1 MAPVIIY
8 ITGFRQHAGKTVAA
22 LGIISCLKKVMDP
35 ARIGFFK
42 PVGQEMVSLA
52 SGRSIDK
59 DALIVDTFSGMPNI
73 NIEDTSPV
81 RLTSGFT
88 RKYLDSPDP
97 EEETRKLRV
106 EINRTLELM
115 AAKDIIIA
123 EASGHPG
130 VGSIVGL
137 SNAKVSNLMKAEIIF
152 LSAGGIGRALDQL
165 EVDIFYFLY
174 KKSRV
179 RGIIFNKLLPDKIP
193 TIKRYITED
202 LLNRK
207 LAAVGGPLR
216 ILGFLPLIEDLSN
229 PSMNLISRKWENGE
243 SLGNPNTQAW
253 KTPCKEIKVLSKPS
267 ENLRRRNFLNPGDLI
282 IMSCASQQRSRSIL
296 KYNKKL
302 KEHSRGLGGI
312 ILAGGNYVTLDSQI
326 KKEIAAASLP
336 ALYVPEHMATCEQKL
351 LKIYESTKL
360 QVYDN
365 NKIEEI
371 EKLFL
376 EHFDMQKFLDTFNIK
391 T

>member
-22 LGIISCLKKVMDP
+22 LGLISCLKKVMDP

-52 SGRSIDK
+52 NGKRIDK

-106 EINRTLELM
+106 EINKTLAMM
-115 AAKDIIIA
+115 ADKDIIIA
-123 EASGHPG
+123 EGTGHPG

-165 EVDIFYFLY
+165 EVDISYFLY

-193 TIKRYITED
+193 TVKKYITED

-243 SLGNPNTQAW
+243 TLGNPDTETW

-267 ENLRRRNFLNPGDLI
+267 ENLRRRNFLYPGDLI

-302 KEHSRGLGGI
+302 REHSRGLGGI
-312 ILAGGNYVTLDSQI
+312 ILAGGNYVTLESQI
-326 KKEIAAASLP
+326 KKEIAAAALP
-336 ALYVPEHMATCEQKL
+336 ALYIPEHMATCEQKL
-351 LKIYESTKL
+351 LKIYENTKL

-365 NKIEEI
+365 SKIEQV

-391 T
+391 A